1 MSKGKEG
8 EETIIGLEDA
18 EREVVRTVRRHLHGK
33 DRNLTIETS
42 DIKELG
48 DLPVFEIAGTVRVVT
63 KPGGFLRKERTE
75 ERYFTVK
82 VDAREGRV
90 LGCRI

>member
-1 MSKGKEG
+1 MGKEREG
-8 EETIIGLEDA
+8 EEKIIGLEDA
-18 EREVVRTVRRHLHGK
+18 EREAIRTVRRHLHGK
-33 DRNLTIETS
+33 DRNITIETS

-63 KPGGFLRKERTE
+63 KPGRFLRKEQTD

-90 LGCRI
+90 LGCRL

>member
-1 MSKGKEG
+1 MGKEREE
-8 EETIIGLEDA
+8 EETVIGLEDA
-18 EREVVRTVRRHLHGK
+18 EREAIRTVRRHLHGK
-33 DRNLTIETS
+33 DRNITIDTS
-42 DIKELG
+42 DIKEVG
-48 DLPVFEIAGTVRVVT
+48 DLPVFEISGTVHVVT